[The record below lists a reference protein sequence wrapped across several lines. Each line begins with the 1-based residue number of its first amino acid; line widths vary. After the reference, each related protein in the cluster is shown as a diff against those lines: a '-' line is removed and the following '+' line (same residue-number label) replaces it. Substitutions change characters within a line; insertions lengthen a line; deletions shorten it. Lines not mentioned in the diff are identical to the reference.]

1 MAAEE
6 PSQQFIYWAYHW
18 YDEDER
24 TLKTIGHF
32 SEVARAEAAISAVKS
47 QPGFRD
53 HPDGFGIDK
62 CRVDLVCWQEGFGI
76 D

>member
-1 MAAEE
+1 MAVEE
-6 PSQQFIYWAYHW
+6 QSQLYIYWAYHC
-18 YDEDER
+18 YDDDER

-32 SEVARAEAAISAVKS
+32 SDEAKAAAAIEAVRL

-62 CRVDLVCWQEGFGI
+62 CRVNVVCWQEGFGI